1 MRIRSLI
8 TFLLLVS
15 LSSVAVAGEGPR
27 ISFEKYAHDYGRVLS
42 GNTVT
47 EEFSFT
53 NTGDETLIIEKLRSS
68 CGCTKAV
75 KGSREVPPNG
85 KSTIVAAFDTT
96 GLRPG
101 RKSKTIYV
109 HTNDPKNK
117 IVKLKLLADVV
128 REIHVDPPTLAKQLP
143 KFVDHVEFPM
153 KIRNSSKKAC
163 KIIGVKVPPDGVTA
177 SIKPGN
183 IVVEPGATVP
193 FDLVL
198 NLKKESGRHLLYG
211 ETPPRHRSRTGTG
224 NRSPPI
230 SSNSQRWSSV
240 PRRRGHPRRPCPA
253 STPELLKK
261 ERKSHVVGVMSS
273 LPTRNRPGVSRRV
286 AARCPFHCR
295 LQHVPWRANS
305 LVVFRRTSCVGC

>member
-198 NLKKESGRHLLYG
+198 NLKKESGRHYYMGKLLLVIDH
-211 ETPPRHRSRTGTG
+211 ERE
-224 NRSPPI
+224 
-230 SSNSQRWSSV
+230 
-240 PRRRGHPRRPCPA
+240 
-253 STPELLKK
+253 PEIEVRYLIKFSK
-261 ERKSHVVGVMSS
+261 ME
-273 LPTRNRPGVSRRV
+273 
-286 AARCPFHCR
+286 
-295 LQHVPWRANS
+295 
-305 LVVFRRTSCVGC
+305 